1 MYIRTYIYI
10 FQFLFIMRHSNVFT
24 KQYVS
29 QNTLV
34 RNVNLQVSASK
45 IWDESALHIGGCF
58 ELVAITGEYSE
69 R

>member
-1 MYIRTYIYI
+1 
-10 FQFLFIMRHSNVFT
+10 MRHSNVFT

-34 RNVNLQVSASK
+34 RNVNLQVSTSK